1 MPHLVPVLLCICVV
15 LLNHGPVALTLL
27 YSVSCFPSK
36 VRSASSS
43 PDLACHPAPQA
54 MDSIRTQLVKKEAT
68 DDKELAEKYKKH
80 IDDEKK
86 KVSAFFED
94 AKKR

>member
-1 MPHLVPVLLCICVV
+1 
-15 LLNHGPVALTLL
+15 
-27 YSVSCFPSK
+27 
-36 VRSASSS
+36 
-43 PDLACHPAPQA
+43 
-54 MDSIRTQLVKKEAT
+54 MDAIRTQLVKKEAT

-94 AKKR
+94 EKKERR